1 MSHIR
6 NAAAAAIALAIT
18 LTGATF
24 VVAPMALA
32 DSRQIVAHVHGWSV
46 AHLPRLEAGVRGSSS
61 SARPA

>member
-1 MSHIR
+1 MSPIR

-32 DSRQIVAHVHGWSV
+32 DAQQIIAHVHGWS
-46 AHLPRLEAGVRGSSS
+46 ATHLPRLEAAVRGPSS
-61 SARPA
+61 SARAA